1 MRPRWVTSVG
11 VSGIILGSLG
21 ILGAIQTHYLP
32 QIIVAQSR
40 MLSQSIDRGA
50 RSPVTDAMQQLM
62 TSLVDS
68 VTVNAPAW
76 FGTWLA
82 CLSVAM
88 VLVFSIYV
96 YASVSL
102 LKMEPHAVR
111 WFVGATIAV
120 CALKIVQAIV
130 GALVL
135 PILRLVA
142 IPLIVFSLMIDIVLL
157 AVVLAKSSRSAMQY
171 PPPLPGGRMG
181 GSQ

>member
-1 MRPRWVTSVG
+1 MRPRWITSVG

-21 ILGAIQTHYLP
+21 ILGAIQTYYMP

-62 TSLVDS
+62 TSLVDG

-88 VLVFSIYV
+88 V
-96 YASVSL
+96 
-102 LKMEPHAVR
+102 R
-111 WFVGATIAV
+111 
-120 CALKIVQAIV
+120 
-130 GALVL
+130 
-135 PILRLVA
+135 R
-142 IPLIVFSLMIDIVLL
+142 
-157 AVVLAKSSRSAMQY
+157 
-171 PPPLPGGRMG
+171 
-181 GSQ
+181 